1 MRELEEM
8 NDILSSKTP
17 FLDKESMLNIFLQ
30 NERNKQGVLNV
41 VHLRPIFILSFVML
55 KNMLILLV
63 KANFCLIFFSRN
75 SSKTY
80 WNLPACHQTT
90 VVTNSISQDS
100 TATPSWLPQ
109 RIPQLLLLISDR
121 RSHPT
126 SRCSLN
132 RGLSFTYTANGKS
145 QIQVDNFSK

>member
-55 KNMLILLV
+55 KNILILLV

-80 WNLPACHQTT
+80 
-90 VVTNSISQDS
+90 
-100 TATPSWLPQ
+100 
-109 RIPQLLLLISDR
+109 
-121 RSHPT
+121 
-126 SRCSLN
+126 
-132 RGLSFTYTANGKS
+132 
-145 QIQVDNFSK
+145 